1 LVVTAS
7 IAKGFDGVAIYL
19 FAPAENKSWGTL
31 MLWRDGFLVAM
42 NITATAL
49 LLYYKGTT
57 LKWLKRALLITLPVT
72 LTALITSYRRTFFI
86 AILVNLFL
94 MFVTVGKGNRLKH
107 LGIFFSLI
115 TAIFFVIL
123 ATDPIGFLTRLF
135 SAVVNPSEEG
145 SAYIRLMELPNV
157 LLNIYNNPIFGTAI
171 GTQWHQY
178 LRMPLFANYTTLG
191 THNSYLYWPLR
202 AGIMGLVGFW
212 WMITR
217 MWKTIFLQIRLQNS
231 PEDRFFAFV
240 SFFMLITYM
249 VGSFFGL
256 MYGDTVTVIVALH
269 LTSLQLFLEERFGKH
284 TLKNLKYWDS
294 LRAKKLIPRYQI
306 ADTFSPAG

>member
-1 LVVTAS
+1 
-7 IAKGFDGVAIYL
+7 
-19 FAPAENKSWGTL
+19 
-31 MLWRDGFLVAM
+31 
-42 NITATAL
+42 
-49 LLYYKGTT
+49 
-57 LKWLKRALLITLPVT
+57 
-72 LTALITSYRRTFFI
+72 
-86 AILVNLFL
+86 
-94 MFVTVGKGNRLKH
+94 
-107 LGIFFSLI
+107 
-115 TAIFFVIL
+115 
-123 ATDPIGFLTRLF
+123 
-135 SAVVNPSEEG
+135 
-145 SAYIRLMELPNV
+145 MELPNV